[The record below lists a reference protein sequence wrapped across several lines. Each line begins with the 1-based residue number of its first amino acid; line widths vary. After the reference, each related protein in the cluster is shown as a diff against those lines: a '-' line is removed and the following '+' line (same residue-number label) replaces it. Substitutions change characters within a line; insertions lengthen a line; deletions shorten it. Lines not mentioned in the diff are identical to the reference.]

1 MIIRGYEVK
10 QQLICKNKNILD
22 KIYLKKKNVDIK
34 TVDISINDIL
44 NKMFD
49 IEGNSKL
56 SSDDNIMNEYYN
68 KSKEMIMNEIINKYS
83 NYNISPN
90 FSIQSEIKNHIVE
103 CVIDLYIENDDEIII
118 FNILSSTYNSI
129 NKMFSK
135 KEYSETKENNKSYIE
150 IKEKNIA
157 KFHDQIK
164 KVDIYYYN
172 YVYKNSHF
180 YNEYKKVRYVLA
192 LINSNKSN
200 NMLYEIDMTKA
211 INAYEKDYESLLN
224 NVIEDIENSNVL
236 NLNNGDCVG
245 SKCKYYNI
253 CNLTKNL
260 IDEPEVE
267 TFDKEELIKEI
278 KKITYPIYYLDFE
291 SFQCPYP
298 RFENEKA
305 YDQHVFQFSIIK
317 QNNKESQLEYFDFI
331 AKDNINDYRYLLFKK
346 LVETIDIKNGGTVV
360 VYNKTFEKNRILE
373 ASKIYNDLKNDL
385 LNINNS
391 LYDLLYL
398 IKGNEKGK
406 YNYYNTKFNNSF
418 SIKKVLPALTNISY
432 DNLDINN
439 GIKASEE
446 YANFHNMNE
455 DERKNSINK
464 LKEYCR
470 LDTYGMYLILE
481 EIKKKVNFDYQN

>member
-34 TVDISINDIL
+34 TVDISIDDIL

-103 CVIDLYIENDDEIII
+103 CVVDLYIENDDEIII

-129 NKMFSK
+129 CKMFSK

-150 IKEKNIA
+150 IKEKNIE

-224 NVIEDIENSNVL
+224 NAIEEIENSNVL
-236 NLNNGDCVG
+236 NLNNGYCVG
-245 SKCKYYNI
+245 PKCKYYNI

-267 TFDKEELIKEI
+267 TFDKEGLIKEI

-317 QNNKESQLEYFDFI
+317 QNNNESQLEYFDFI

-439 GIKASEE
+439 GLKASEE